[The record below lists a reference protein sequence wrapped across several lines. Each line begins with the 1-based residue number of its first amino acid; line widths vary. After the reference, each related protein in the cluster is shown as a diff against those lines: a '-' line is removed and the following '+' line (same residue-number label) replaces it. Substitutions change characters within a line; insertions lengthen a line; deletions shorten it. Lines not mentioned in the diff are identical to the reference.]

1 MKLKNLIS
9 MTTAF
14 VALTTTSISSAE
26 TIRVASW
33 LPPTNPMNAVV
44 IPQWGKAISDATD
57 GRIKVEIVY
66 GLGHPKTMWNLVE
79 DGIVDASYSYHGYVP
94 GRFELPQVVEQPGLG
109 VDAEAASYGLWKTY
123 DKFFSNSKEFA
134 GLKLLALFT
143 HGPGQIHSNFP
154 VNNIKDLE
162 NKKIRIG
169 GGVQSIL
176 AEKFHVTPVGA
187 PAPKVYEMMQQG
199 VIDGAFLP
207 IVEQKVL
214 RLSDVTK
221 DLTIFPEGLY
231 MGSFSMFM
239 NPDVFADLDDKDQ
252 AIINKVSG
260 ESLST
265 MAGKAWDAGDL
276 AGLESARESG
286 VKINKLAAD
295 SKLVKDVT
303 QRIADV
309 SQTWVKAVDSEGYD
323 GEAALTYLRNTATQY
338 AVDHKE

>member
-1 MKLKNLIS
+1 MKFKHIFS
-9 MTTAF
+9 VTAALLS
-14 VALTTTSISSAE
+14 VAVATSSSAE

-44 IPQWGKAISDATD
+44 IPQWGNAISKATN

-109 VDAEAASYGLWKTY
+109 VNAEAASYALWKTY
-123 DKFFSNSKEFA
+123 EKFFVKSKEFA
-134 GLKLLALFT
+134 GLKLLGLFT

-169 GGVQSIL
+169 GGVQTIL

-187 PAPKVYEMMQQG
+187 PATKVYEMMQQG

-207 IVEQKVL
+207 VVEQKVL
-214 RLSDVTK
+214 RLSEVTK
-221 DLTIFPEGLY
+221 DLTVFPGGLY

-239 NPDVFADLDDKDQ
+239 NPDVFADLDKKDQ

-260 ESLST
+260 ESLSVL
-265 MAGKAWDAGDL
+265 AGKAWDAGDL
-276 AGLESARESG
+276 AGLKSARDSG
-286 VKINKLAAD
+286 VKVNILKAD
-295 SKLVKDVT
+295 SSLVKEMDKT
-303 QRIADV
+303 IADV
-309 SQTWVKAVDSEGYD
+309 SDTWVKTVDKDGYD
-323 GEAALTYLRNTATQY
+323 GEAALSYLKKTATKY
-338 AVDHKE
+338 AAEHKE

>member
-1 MKLKNLIS
+1 MKLKNIIS
-9 MTTAF
+9 LTAAF
-14 VALTTTSISSAE
+14 AALTTTTISSAE

-109 VDAEAASYGLWKTY
+109 VNAEAASYGLWKTY
-123 DKFFSNSKEFA
+123 DKFFSHSKEFA
-134 GLKLLALFT
+134 GLKLLGLFT

-169 GGVQSIL
+169 GGVQTIL
-176 AEKFHVTPVGA
+176 AEKFHVTPVGS
-187 PAPKVYEMMQQG
+187 PATKVYEMMQQG

-207 IVEQKVL
+207 VVEQKVL
-214 RLSDVTK
+214 RLSEVTK
-221 DLTIFPEGLY
+221 DLTIFPGGLY

-239 NPDVFADLDDKDQ
+239 NPDVFADLDKKDQ
-252 AIINKVSG
+252 AIINKLSG
-260 ESLST
+260 ENLSVL
-265 MAGKAWDAGDL
+265 AGKAWDAGDL
-276 AGLESARESG
+276 AGLKSARDSG
-286 VKINKLAAD
+286 VKVNILKAD
-295 SKLVKDVT
+295 SSLVKEMDKT
-303 QRIADV
+303 IADV
-309 SQTWVKAVDSEGYD
+309 SDTWVKAVDKDGYD
-323 GEAALTYLRNTATQY
+323 GEAALSYLKKTATQY
-338 AVDHKE
+338 AAEHKE